1 MKLVTESNYRAVV
14 VESEK
19 PVLVEFSASWCGPC
33 KAMEPILEE
42 LEQVYSDRVK
52 FCKIDAEQNP
62 KLAQALEVRGLPA
75 LVLIKQ
81 GELLGISCGYVNKE
95 RLLGL
100 VEELLD

>member
-1 MKLVTESNYRAVV
+1 MELVTESNYRAVV
-14 VESEK
+14 LESEK

-42 LEQVYSDRVK
+42 LEQLYADRVK

-62 KLAQALEVRGLPA
+62 KLAQALEIRGLPT

-81 GELLGISCGYVNKE
+81 GNVLGISCGYVNKE

-100 VEELLD
+100 IDELLD

>member
-1 MKLVTESNYRAVV
+1 MELVTESNYRAIVL
-14 VESEK
+14 ESEK

-42 LEQVYSDRVK
+42 VEQLYADRVK

-62 KLAQALEVRGLPA
+62 KLAQALEIHGLPA
-75 LVLIKQ
+75 FVLVKQ
-81 GELLGISCGYVNKE
+81 DNVLGISCGYVNKA

-100 VEELLD
+100 IDELLD

>member
-1 MKLVTESNYRAVV
+1 MELVTENNYRAVV
-14 VESEK
+14 VKSEK

-42 LEQVYSDRVK
+42 AEQLYADRVK

-62 KLAQALEVRGLPA
+62 NLAQALEVRGLPA
-75 LVLIKQ
+75 LVLVKQ
-81 GELLGISCGYVNKE
+81 GDVLGISCGYVNKE

-100 VEELLD
+100 IEDFLD

>member
-1 MKLVTESNYRAVV
+1 MELVTESNYRAVV
-14 VESEK
+14 VKSEK

-42 LEQVYSDRVK
+42 AERAYFGRVK

-75 LVLIKQ
+75 LVLVKQ
-81 GELLGISCGYVNKE
+81 GDVLGISCGYVNKE

-100 VEELLD
+100 IEELLD

>member
-1 MKLVTESNYRAVV
+1 MEVVTENNYRAVV
-14 VESEK
+14 LESEK

-42 LEQVYSDRVK
+42 AEQLYADRVK

-62 KLAQALEVRGLPA
+62 KLAQALEIHGLPA

-81 GELLGISCGYVNKE
+81 GNVLGISCGYVNKA

-100 VEELLD
+100 IDELLD

>member
-1 MKLVTESNYRAVV
+1 MELVTESNYRAIVL
-14 VESEK
+14 ESEK

-42 LEQVYSDRVK
+42 VEQLYADRVK

-62 KLAQALEVRGLPA
+62 KLAQALEIHSLPA
-75 LVLIKQ
+75 LVLVKQ
-81 GELLGISCGYVNKE
+81 CNVLGISCGYVNKA

-100 VEELLD
+100 IDELLD